1 MKIQDR
7 KRRQK
12 MENIEKLSKTKS
24 NKEDKSGESLLGK
37 SRHGNTRLW
46 VEVCLLQGGNKY
58 NHVIIYINNELYK
71 NIYLIF
77 PSLHLSVSYCNDF

>member
-37 SRHGNTRLW
+37 SRHGKYTSL
-46 VEVCLLQGGNKY
+46 GGSLFAPRWKQ
-58 NHVIIYINNELYK
+58 VQSRNN
-71 NIYLIF
+71 
-77 PSLHLSVSYCNDF
+77 LH